1 MPVKFVLEVNVAD
14 DSDVNG
20 EISRVLRD
28 CGDEI
33 ADLTELE
40 PGDKQEIFDSQ
51 SARIGS
57 WHVAADAE

>member
-1 MPVKFVLEVNVAD
+1 VKFVLEVNVPD

-20 EISRVLRD
+20 ELVRILHD

-33 ADLTELE
+33 AELTELE

-51 SARIGS
+51 AARVGS